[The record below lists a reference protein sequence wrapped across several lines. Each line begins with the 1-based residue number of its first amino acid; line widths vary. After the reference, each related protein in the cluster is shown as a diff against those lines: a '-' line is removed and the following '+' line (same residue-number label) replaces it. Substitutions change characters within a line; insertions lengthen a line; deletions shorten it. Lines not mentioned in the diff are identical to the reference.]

1 MRRGSQQYT
10 HINDVVHN
18 ETVVAR
24 RLRSKAQKFVIQ
36 RVEMHWSTFPALEM
50 KSLVSLRKC
59 REVKNDNFLYQ
70 MTDKDQITTVGDN

>member
-1 MRRGSQQYT
+1 M
-10 HINDVVHN
+10 
-18 ETVVAR
+18 VAR

-36 RVEMHWSTFPALEM
+36 RVEMHGSTFPALEM

-59 REVKNDNFLYQ
+59 REVKNNFLYQ